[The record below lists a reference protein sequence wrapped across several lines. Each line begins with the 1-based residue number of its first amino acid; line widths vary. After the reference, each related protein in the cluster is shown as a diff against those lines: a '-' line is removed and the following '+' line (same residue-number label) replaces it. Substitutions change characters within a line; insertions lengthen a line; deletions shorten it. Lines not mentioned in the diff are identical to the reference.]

1 MLLHC
6 RIFTENVL
14 ARARECGYIE
24 TIAGRRRYLPNITS
38 NGSSR
43 RGSAERQAVNSTIQ
57 GSAADIAKE
66 AMLEMDKCIREKAS
80 AWKNVHL
87 VLHIHDEL
95 VYEAPKALVNEVVH
109 KLKRSMEK
117 CHELAVPL
125 RVKLKTGKD
134 WGSMGVI
141 DLLKR

>member
-1 MLLHC
+1 MLFLC
-6 RIFTENVL
+6 RIFTEKIV
-14 ARARECGYIE
+14 ASAREFGFIQ
-24 TIAGRRRYLPNITS
+24 TISGRRRYLPNITS

-66 AMLEMDKCIREKAS
+66 AMLAMDKCIRQKAS
-80 AWKNVHL
+80 AWKNVQL

-95 VYEAPKALVNEVVH
+95 VYEAPKALVNEVVN

-117 CHELAVPL
+117 CHELTVPL
-125 RVKLKTGKD
+125 RVKLKTGRD
-134 WGSMGVI
+134 WGTMGVI
-141 DLLKR
+141 DC